1 MRPLR
6 SNGPGKRGLPG
17 RIGGVFLSATPLR
30 AGAEGVILAA
40 VLCLGI
46 FLSSDER
53 FRPDSPLLQ
62 VLVVGPLCA
71 MLIAGRMRLGGGR
84 RAGMLREGALGVA
97 LVAVVAVVTAVGLSA
112 TVDALRFGPEIFAT
126 ASAFFVWNLGAF
138 AFFRAL
144 AYLWPR
150 WVGLRRSR
158 LRWEMTHTTLIVVAV
173 VTSSVLLVAS
183 VPYLTGTLPGVFSE
197 PGRLAEILPPVGITI
212 FLTVVALAL
221 VLPPAALV
229 SYFAARRT
237 ARRLESLAHG
247 TSGLREGNLEI
258 RVEVDGTD
266 EVSDL
271 QKDFNAMAADLE
283 EAMRDLRSERDN
295 VAHLLKTQRE
305 LVANVSHELRT
316 PVATMRG
323 YLESALDEV
332 SENRLP
338 EGVRDDLEVMGREV
352 IRLQRLIDDLF
363 ALSRTE
369 AGSLPLALRPT
380 DVATL
385 LSRCAGAASEAAWRA
400 GRVEVIHAA
409 EENLP
414 PVSADEGRL
423 EQVVRNLLQNAV
435 RHTPPG
441 GIVSLNATAGPDS
454 VVVEVKDTGE
464 GIAPDELE
472 HVFER
477 FYRSDGARKLD
488 HAGAGLGLTLVRELT
503 EAMNGSVSVESE
515 PGSGSR
521 FTLRLPRA

>member
-1 MRPLR
+1 
-6 SNGPGKRGLPG
+6 
-17 RIGGVFLSATPLR
+17 
-30 AGAEGVILAA
+30 
-40 VLCLGI
+40 
-46 FLSSDER
+46 
-53 FRPDSPLLQ
+53 
-62 VLVVGPLCA
+62 
-71 MLIAGRMRLGGGR
+71 
-84 RAGMLREGALGVA
+84 
-97 LVAVVAVVTAVGLSA
+97 
-112 TVDALRFGPEIFAT
+112 
-126 ASAFFVWNLGAF
+126 
-138 AFFRAL
+138 
-144 AYLWPR
+144 
-150 WVGLRRSR
+150 
-158 LRWEMTHTTLIVVAV
+158 MTHTTLTVVAV
-173 VTSSVLLVAS
+173 AISSISIVVV
-183 VPYLTGTLPGVFSE
+183 VPLFISTAFLPGLFSQ
-197 PGRLAEILPPVGITI
+197 PQRWAEILPVVGISI
-212 FLTVVALAL
+212 FLTVVVLAA
-221 VLPPAALV
+221 VLPPAALI

-271 QKDFNAMAADLE
+271 QRDFNAMAADLE
-283 EAMRDLRSERDN
+283 GTMRDLRSERDN
-295 VAHLLKTQRE
+295 VERLLKTQRE

-464 GIAPDELE
+464 GIAPDELG

-503 EAMNGSVSVESE
+503 EAMNGSVSAESE